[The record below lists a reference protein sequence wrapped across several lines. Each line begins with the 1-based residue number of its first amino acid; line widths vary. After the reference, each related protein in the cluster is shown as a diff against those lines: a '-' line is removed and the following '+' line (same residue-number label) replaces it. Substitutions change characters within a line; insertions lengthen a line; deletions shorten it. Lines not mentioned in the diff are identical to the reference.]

1 MANSAGKSSSP
12 TSALWP
18 LVAILVVAV
27 FLVWLAL
34 TSEPSVTV
42 TPEEAGEDTSELA
55 TGMAA
60 AVSPAEFE
68 ANQQT
73 YVGQE
78 IQLQDVTVS
87 STMGSQIVWV
97 ELPSG
102 APFLV
107 KMNDDLVQSGQT
119 VAAQSR
125 VTVTGRV
132 LEKTDSVLTA
142 WQQSGALQNDGHR
155 QQAEFGTTYMEA
167 RRIEPATGQE

>member
-107 KMNDDLVQSGQT
+107 KMNDDLVQSG
-119 VAAQSR
+119 
-125 VTVTGRV
+125 
-132 LEKTDSVLTA
+132 
-142 WQQSGALQNDGHR
+142 
-155 QQAEFGTTYMEA
+155 
-167 RRIEPATGQE
+167 